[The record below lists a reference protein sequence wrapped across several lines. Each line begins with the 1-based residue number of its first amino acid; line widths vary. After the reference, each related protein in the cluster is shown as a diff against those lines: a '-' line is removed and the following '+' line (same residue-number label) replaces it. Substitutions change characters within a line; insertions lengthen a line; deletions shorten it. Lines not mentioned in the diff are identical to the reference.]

1 MTRRPSQTLAAM
13 LLAALLGAHPASAEP
28 EAVAEYGS
36 GPTRLL
42 VQGAADITSFGPVMQ
57 AFTEAHPAYAIRLEQ
72 WNTNALHA
80 VASADCR
87 DGDFDA
93 DLVVS
98 SAVDLQTWLVNQGCA
113 QPHASALTAT
123 LPPGRIWRNELFGI
137 TAEPAVIVYNRRLV
151 PEAEAPTSRFQLL
164 DLMRAPGKRYLGR
177 IATYDIERSG
187 VGYLF
192 AFSDSVQA
200 STFGSLI
207 EAMGANGAV
216 ATCCSAEII
225 AGVAEGRWLIAY
237 NVLGSYALPQADK
250 NPDLAIIAPE
260 DYTLMLSRAALIPRG
275 AAQPEGSAALLDFLL
290 SEPGQA
296 ELARQRLIVRMG
308 EDGDIQLRGQ
318 SAAAIRPIE
327 LSPVL
332 LLGLD
337 RQRREGFLTSWR
349 AAFAPR

>member
-1 MTRRPSQTLAAM
+1 MTRITAL
-13 LLAALLGAHPASAEP
+13 LLALLATSAPLHAAP
-28 EAVAEYGS
+28 EAVADYGS
-36 GPTRLL
+36 GSTRLL
-42 VQGAADITSFGPVMQ
+42 VKGAADIASFGPVMQ
-57 AFTEAHPAYAIRLEQ
+57 AFTAAHPAYSVRLEQ
-72 WNTNALHA
+72 WNTNALHTA
-80 VASADCR
+80 ASTACR
-87 DGDFDA
+87 DPGPDA

-98 SAVDLQTWLVNQGCA
+98 SAVDLQVWLVNQGCA
-113 QPHASALTAT
+113 QPHVSPLTAA
-123 LPPGRIWRNELFGI
+123 LPPGRIWRNELFGL
-137 TAEPAVIVYNRRLV
+137 TQEPAVIVYNRRLV

-164 DLMRAPGKRYLGR
+164 DLMRNPGKRYLGR

-192 AFSDSVQA
+192 AFNDSVQA
-200 STFGSLI
+200 STFGSLT
-207 EAMGANGAV
+207 EAMGANGAI

-237 NVLGSYALPQADK
+237 NVLGSYALPQADQ

-260 DYTLMLSRAALIPRG
+260 DYTLMLSRAGLIPRG
-275 AAQPEGSAALLDFLL
+275 AAHPEGGAALVDFLL
-290 SEPGQA
+290 SEAGQA

-308 EDGDIQLRGQ
+308 AAGDIQLRGQ
-318 SAAAIRPIE
+318 SAASIRPIE

-337 RQRREGFLTSWR
+337 RQRRERFLSSWR

>member
-1 MTRRPSQTLAAM
+1 MTTLRAILAM
-13 LLAALLGAHPASAEP
+13 TYLACPANAEP
-28 EAVAEYGS
+28 EAVARYGT
-36 GPTRLL
+36 GPTELH
-42 VQGAADITSFGPVMQ
+42 VQGAADIASFGPVMD
-57 AFTEAHPAYAIRLEQ
+57 AFAAAHPAYSVMLEQ
-72 WNTNALHA
+72 WNTNDLHA
-80 VASADCR
+80 AASADCR

-98 SAVDLQTWLVNQGCA
+98 SAVDLQVWLVNQGCA
-113 QPHASALTAT
+113 QPHVSALTAA
-123 LPPGRIWRNELFGI
+123 LPAGRNWRNELFGL

-164 DLMRAPGKRYLGR
+164 DLMRNPGKRYLGR
-177 IATYDIERSG
+177 IATYDIEKSG

-192 AFSDSVQA
+192 AFTDSVQA

-237 NVLGSYALPQADK
+237 NVLGSYALPQADR

-260 DYTLMLSRAALIPRG
+260 DYTLMLSRAGLIPRG
-275 AAQPEGSAALLDFLL
+275 AAHPQGAAALVDFLL
-290 SEPGQA
+290 SPAGQA
-296 ELARQRLIVRMG
+296 ELTRQRLIVTMG
-308 EDGDIQLRGQ
+308 EAGDIQLRGQ
-318 SAAAIRPIE
+318 STASMRPIE

-337 RQRREGFLTSWR
+337 RQKRDQFLAAWR